1 MATGERIYRRTAS
14 GLRAIQ
20 AEEPELAPEYVR
32 ILAIIGDGMHS
43 DVVRTVLRRHA
54 DHMRLAELEAQGLI
68 TA

>member
-43 DVVRTVLRRHA
+43 TWCARCCAGMPTICASPSSKRR
-54 DHMRLAELEAQGLI
+54 G
-68 TA
+68 